1 MAMRPY
7 EKFHYELLELQR
19 RMRLLRMRTPLGI
32 DPAAAF
38 VLPFVM
44 ARQGATVKD
53 VADYLAMDSGNAT
66 RTIQRLGELEFIFLV
81 PSPKDARSKLIQFT
95 DLGGRVAR
103 QAIKFYQYL
112 AEVGMYPLTPKER
125 EKIGRCLKII
135 SSSLG
140 ASEELPQYGEELF
153 TVEQKRIGRV
163 TGMAGSDYLSTGYDI
178 GGFQILN
185 TLYRLS
191 VPERFSDFAERIP
204 LERTVLS
211 RRVEQQT
218 KLGLI
223 KKSNSP
229 IDKRSVLLSLSKKGN
244 EKFER
249 LFESSSKRFSKG
261 VSQLNQKELQEM
273 FALFEQ
279 CRIVEEERTA
289 TEWIKILSDRAD
301 LFLVRAFIL
310 ENLVERGDHKQLSP
324 VIVSESAIAVV
335 FIRNEKI
342 LAAGVFESERKSYHL
357 AHLILDNSLKSLPP
371 IFRNALETKASELK
385 TSLRLPS

>member
-1 MAMRPY
+1 
-7 EKFHYELLELQR
+7 
-19 RMRLLRMRTPLGI
+19 
-32 DPAAAF
+32 
-38 VLPFVM
+38 
-44 ARQGATVKD
+44 
-53 VADYLAMDSGNAT
+53 
-66 RTIQRLGELEFIFLV
+66 
-81 PSPKDARSKLIQFT
+81 
-95 DLGGRVAR
+95 
-103 QAIKFYQYL
+103 
-112 AEVGMYPLTPKER
+112 
-125 EKIGRCLKII
+125 
-135 SSSLG
+135 
-140 ASEELPQYGEELF
+140 
-153 TVEQKRIGRV
+153 
-163 TGMAGSDYLSTGYDI
+163 MAGSDYLSTGYDI

-279 CRIVEEERTA
+279 CRTVEEERTA

-371 IFRNALETKASELK
+371 IFRNALEKKASELK